1 MIELEEKLYM
11 VIDDS
16 HTLAPKDYPPQ
27 PTDPELI
34 RWEAELNRKIKQ
46 QIKTGYFNK
55 KKY

>member
-16 HTLAPKDYPPQ
+16 HTLAPKDYPP
-27 PTDPELI
+27 PTTDPELI

-46 QIKTGYFNK
+46 QIKSGYFNK
-55 KKY
+55 KKD

>member
-16 HTLAPKDYPPQ
+16 HTLAPKDYPP
-27 PTDPELI
+27 PTTNPELI

-46 QIKTGYFNK
+46 KIKSGYFK
-55 KKY
+55 KKD